1 MLHKETIEPGT
12 LELLKSLQS
21 EPELEKFNLVGG
33 TSLALQTG
41 HRKSIDL
48 DLFTDTAFDLEEL
61 TAMLIAKYG
70 LKVSYARKQTLKGFI
85 NEVMI
90 DCIRFDYPHLE
101 SPRIID
107 GIRLESI
114 PDIIAMKLSAI
125 AQNGTRI
132 KDYIDIA
139 YLSPLYTLEEM
150 LDFYCRKYPNA
161 NIMMPTKALTYF
173 NDINFEESVV
183 MTNHDF
189 CWEKIADRL
198 MNMVQNP
205 KKRFENNPL

>member
-1 MLHKETIEPGT
+1 MLHKEVIEPGT
-12 LELLKSLQS
+12 LELLKKLQKES
-21 EPELEKFNLVGG
+21 ELKTFNLVGG
-33 TSLALQTG
+33 TSLALQLG

-48 DLFTDTAFDLEEL
+48 DLFTDTEFDLEEL
-61 TAMLIAKYG
+61 TSMLIAKYN
-70 LKVSYARKQTLKGFI
+70 LRVSYARKQTLKGFI

-101 SPRIID
+101 SPRTID

-183 MTNHDF
+183 MINHNF

-198 MNMVQNP
+198 MDMVQNP
-205 KKRFENNPL
+205 KKRFKNNPL